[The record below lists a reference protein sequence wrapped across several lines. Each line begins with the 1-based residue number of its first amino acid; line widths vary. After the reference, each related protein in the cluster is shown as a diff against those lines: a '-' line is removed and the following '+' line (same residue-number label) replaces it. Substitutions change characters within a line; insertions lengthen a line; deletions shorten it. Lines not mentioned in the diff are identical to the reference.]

1 MLQVQGEGDATEQTE
16 KFQSREN
23 TVLFGADGGGMR
35 REGAKPSQSGIP
47 SGDERGKSDQGWV
60 REEAGHLATATD
72 GAGRERRWLAAGC
85 VAEIEGWTDMS
96 IADLKCSCSLLKN
109 VLAEG
114 ENSAW
119 RGGGAPV
126 HVGFALHQVVL

>member
-1 MLQVQGEGDATEQTE
+1 MDAGLRVTPTPPAPGLLLCVFVPQELPSALSEVYWMLQVQGEGDATEQTE
-16 KFQSREN
+16 KIQSREN
-23 TVLFGADGGGMR
+23 TVLFGADGGEMR

-85 VAEIEGWTDMS
+85 VTEG
-96 IADLKCSCSLLKN
+96 
-109 VLAEG
+109 
-114 ENSAW
+114 
-119 RGGGAPV
+119 
-126 HVGFALHQVVL
+126 